1 MTGRFVVSLDFEKFW
16 GMFDVVSVD
25 EYKEN
30 LRNVDDV
37 VDRLLELFVKYR
49 VHATWAT
56 VGLLLH
62 DGRDD
67 IERYLPKDRDF
78 YDNPSLNPYEYI
90 KGTPLEPYEFYFAPR
105 VIDKIASTPFQEIAS
120 HTYSHYYCLAE
131 GQDICNFKEDLDL
144 FRVVSSSRG
153 YGVTTIVFP
162 RNQVNKRYLPLLLEY
177 GITCYRGNED
187 HIVYQPDG
195 YKHTL
200 LKRIIRFLD
209 RYVNITG
216 HHTYALDQQSE
227 GLLNVRSSRFL
238 APYDPRF
245 RKWESLRLKRIKDS
259 MTYAAKNKQ
268 VFHLWWHP
276 HNFGKHVD
284 ENMVFLESLLKHFV
298 YLNETYDMQSRN
310 MAELALECK
319 SPK

>member
-90 KGTPLEPYEFYFAPR
+90 KVHHSNLMSS
-105 VIDKIASTPFQEIAS
+105 ILHQELL
-120 HTYSHYYCLAE
+120 TKL
-131 GQDICNFKEDLDL
+131 LVLL
-144 FRVVSSSRG
+144 FRKLPHIPTPIIIAWLKVKTYVISRK
-153 YGVTTIVFP
+153 T
-162 RNQVNKRYLPLLLEY
+162 L
-177 GITCYRGNED
+177 TCS
-187 HIVYQPDG
+187 V
-195 YKHTL
+195 
-200 LKRIIRFLD
+200 
-209 RYVNITG
+209 
-216 HHTYALDQQSE
+216 
-227 GLLNVRSSRFL
+227 
-238 APYDPRF
+238 
-245 RKWESLRLKRIKDS
+245 W
-259 MTYAAKNKQ
+259 
-268 VFHLWWHP
+268 
-276 HNFGKHVD
+276 
-284 ENMVFLESLLKHFV
+284 
-298 YLNETYDMQSRN
+298 
-310 MAELALECK
+310 
-319 SPK
+319 